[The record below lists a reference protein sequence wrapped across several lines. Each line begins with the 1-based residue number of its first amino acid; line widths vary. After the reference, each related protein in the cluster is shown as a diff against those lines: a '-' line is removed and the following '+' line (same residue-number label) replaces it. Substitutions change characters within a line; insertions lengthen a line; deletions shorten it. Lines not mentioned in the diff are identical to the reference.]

1 MVRFAIRQVLAS
13 RPDPA
18 KIPLNRRLSRDGD
31 LTMRSALAVGTL
43 LFVAITSLAAED
55 AKPNHLTAK
64 EAADGWLLLFDGE
77 STFGWRGADQ
87 WTVADGVLSQ
97 GKESRSLV
105 TSTPFQ
111 DYELSL
117 EIRAEKDGLGE
128 VNLGCDA
135 DGRGVTKVLRWV
147 QVIPTNDWAIL
158 TVSAKG
164 SSFTDYKLKGGG
176 GKAKAFVQYLEPNKP
191 AGPPPALGHIALSG
205 SGISVRSIKLRP
217 TNLESIFN
225 GKDLTGWK
233 EFAGKKTKF
242 SVTKDG
248 LLNLKDGPGDLQTQK
263 AYDNFV
269 VQVDCF
275 TNGKNLNSGVFF
287 RCRPDEYQQGY
298 EAQIHNGF
306 TAEPTKEYTIEEY
319 DAQSHELKGSKKEK
333 YTAIDYGTGAIYR
346 RIPARKQVAKD
357 EEWFTMTVAA
367 QERHIAVWVNG
378 IQVTDWVDNRPMKD
392 NARNGCRL
400 EKGPISLQGHDP
412 TTDLNFRN
420 IRIAETSKVEKKE

>member
-1 MVRFAIRQVLAS
+1 
-13 RPDPA
+13 
-18 KIPLNRRLSRDGD
+18 
-31 LTMRSALAVGTL
+31 MRSTLAVGTL
-43 LFVAITSLAAED
+43 LFASILCFAADE
-55 AKPNHLTAK
+55 AEPNQLTAK

-77 STFGWRGADQ
+77 TTFGWSGGDQ
-87 WTVADGVLSQ
+87 WVAANGELSPRKDKN
-97 GKESRSLV
+97 GPLV
-105 TSTPFQ
+105 TTTPFQ
-111 DYELSL
+111 DYELAL
-117 EIRAEKDGLGE
+117 EFKVDKDGKGD
-128 VNLGCDA
+128 VQVGCDA
-135 DGRGVTKVLRWV
+135 DGKGITKTSRW
-147 QVIPTNDWAIL
+147 IGLTPTNDWATL
-158 TVSAKG
+158 TVEVKG
-164 SSFTDYKLKGGG
+164 SKIKRHEAKGGG
-176 GKAKAFVQYLEPNKP
+176 GMLKTFVQVLDPVGSDAPPKP
-191 AGPPPALGHIALSG
+191 AGPPSALGHISLSG
-205 SGISVRSIKLRP
+205 SGIAFRSVKLRP

-233 EFAGKKTKF
+233 EFPGKKTKF

-248 LLNLKDGPGDLQTQK
+248 FLNLKDGPGDLQTQK

-269 VQVDCF
+269 LQVDCF

-306 TAEPTKEYTIEEY
+306 TAEPTKEYTIEEF
-319 DAQSHELKGSKKEK
+319 DAQTHELKGSKKQK
-333 YTAIDYGTGAIYR
+333 YTAMDYGTGAIYR
-346 RIPARKQVAKD
+346 RVPARKQVAKD

-378 IQVTDWVDNRPMKD
+378 IQVTDWVDNRPIKD

-420 IRIAETSKVEKKE
+420 IRIAEMPKGEKKD